1 MAGSFEPDGS
11 IDPAKGRIV
20 ICLGKK
26 GSGKSVMGLLIACS
40 FPYDMVVIDT
50 AKDDGPLP
58 DRHGRA
64 GTHTVHTLTGS
75 LDELPDRWPE
85 HLRDEDR
92 PMILRY
98 TPDPGSPTYIEDM
111 DHMVGLAMVHDG
123 PVLLLCHEGRV
134 LAPSNKTGPHT
145 KRFLSFSRHEKVTGV
160 ICAPRT
166 IGMDPLILGQADVV
180 YIFEMQTKADRELLA
195 GEVGL
200 DSATFTA
207 GVQALGPHEHLRYDS
222 NEPKPE
228 NDDDPDLRLVHCEAL
243 PKDVVA
249 QVLRWAKGQTTLQP
263 PANPRQTR

>member
-85 HLRDEDR
+85 HLR
-92 PMILRY
+92 
-98 TPDPGSPTYIEDM
+98 
-111 DHMVGLAMVHDG
+111 
-123 PVLLLCHEGRV
+123 
-134 LAPSNKTGPHT
+134 
-145 KRFLSFSRHEKVTGV
+145 
-160 ICAPRT
+160 
-166 IGMDPLILGQADVV
+166 
-180 YIFEMQTKADRELLA
+180 
-195 GEVGL
+195 
-200 DSATFTA
+200 
-207 GVQALGPHEHLRYDS
+207 YDS